1 MHAYTATES
10 RTDELRF
17 RRYQR
22 RFMKWLIANHPE
34 AWTPMRFVSLDEF
47 KESAHRSVLMPDYAP
62 IYVMG
67 SGTLT
72 ANRSMKGPGYYRVDR
87 NKTEG
92 LFTQSCAGGIPYH
105 HRNQY
110 VQQFERI
117 LDEGTEREKLYKAKM
132 KAEREKKF
140 WLSYTK
146 NEFINSFT
154 TDPSSAAFTQAMVS
168 AGEIAR
174 RMR

>member
-1 MHAYTATES
+1 MHACTATEN

-34 AWTPMRFVSLDEF
+34 AWTPMRFVGAGEF
-47 KESAHRSVLMPDYAP
+47 KEGVRYAL
-62 IYVMG
+62 IYVIG
-67 SGTLT
+67 GTLT
-72 ANRSMKGPGYYRVDR
+72 ASRSMNGPGYYRVDR

-105 HRNQY
+105 NRNQY
-110 VQQFERI
+110 VQQFNRI
-117 LDEGTEREKLYKAKM
+117 LAEGTEREKLYKAKM
-132 KAEREKKF
+132 KAERERKF
-140 WLSYTK
+140 WISYTK
-146 NEFINSFT
+146 NEFIDSFT
-154 TDPSSAAFTQAMVS
+154 TDHSSVAFTQAMVS